1 MPWKDSLENL
11 RHLTQ
16 NSDVVIAIGTMVVLG
31 VMVVP
36 IPPLLL
42 DMMLSLSIAISV
54 GVLLTAVY
62 AKKPLDFSTFPTVL
76 LITTLFRLSLNVAST
91 RNILLHGAS
100 DGTAAA
106 GEIIKALVILL
117 LVVTMR
123 SGLSFSLF

>member
-1 MPWKDSLENL
+1 MEGFFGKFKA
-11 RHLTQ
+11 LTQ
-16 NSDVVIAIGTMVVLG
+16 NSDVVIAIGLMVVLG

-76 LITTLFRLSLNVAST
+76 LVQTSKHRPWIRKSLLPVQP
-91 RNILLHGAS
+91 LH
-100 DGTAAA
+100 DD
-106 GEIIKALVILL
+106 V
-117 LVVTMR
+117 
-123 SGLSFSLF
+123 